1 MNIGNRW
8 PGAWAAATST
18 KETEVAFFASASAAP
33 GQSRTRG
40 FLVDPDAGDQQM
52 VKEARAPRPGEQAG
66 VLVRPAEMADVDA
79 IASLLAVYVRLK
91 LVRDRPRSELQ
102 RQLGNFIVA
111 ELDGNVVGCVSL
123 RIHSP
128 ALAEI
133 ASLAVE
139 ENRHGLG
146 IGSRLINAAVLRAHA
161 RGVRRVFAFTMRER
175 LFLQLG
181 FTRVPLTDFPQKLV
195 SDYGGIALAAG
206 PKAAVVLDLENYS
219 PAAIP
224 EPRGQSTRVRQ
235 PPRLRLEPSGPNN
248 SSVSARSS
256 NRKTQM
262 TDEERSNRRIAIL
275 GGGNLGRALAMGWVE
290 SGYCAADRIHITRRN
305 PDKLQFFADAGFRV
319 GSDNAEA
326 VRNADVVV
334 LAVQPQQVGDLA
346 EEIRSAIDPAR
357 HRIISVASGVSIR
370 QLRELLDTRAS
381 IVRAMPNTAV
391 SIGQSMTCL
400 ASSETDDP
408 ALPEAVELFEIVGR
422 TLVIPEDMMIPA
434 TALCACGIAFFL
446 RSIRAASQGGIEI
459 GFHPEEALL
468 LAAQTAKGA
477 AMLLLNQGRHPESEI
492 DQVTTPRGCTIAGLN
507 EMEHQGFSSAMIK
520 GILLSAAKAE
530 TLYRD

>member
-1 MNIGNRW
+1 MDR
-8 PGAWAAATST
+8 
-18 KETEVAFFASASAAP
+18 ASV
-33 GQSRTRG
+33 Q
-40 FLVDPDAGDQQM
+40 
-52 VKEARAPRPGEQAG
+52 
-66 VLVRPAEMADVDA
+66 VRPAELADVDA
-79 IASLLAVYVRLK
+79 IASMLAVYVRLR
-91 LVRDRPRSELQ
+91 LVRDRPRSELR

-111 ELDGNVVGCVSL
+111 ELGGQVVGCVSL

-128 ALAEI
+128 ALAEV

-139 ENRHGLG
+139 EGRHGLG

-175 LFLQLG
+175 MFLQLG
-181 FTRVPLTDFPQKLV
+181 FSRVPLTDFPQKLV

-206 PKAAVVLDLENYS
+206 PKAAVVKDLENYS
-219 PAAIP
+219 PAAVP
-224 EPRGQSTRVRQ
+224 ESRSVRPAAAERARPRVAPVV
-235 PPRLRLEPSGPNN
+235 PPVYN
-248 SSVSARSS
+248 SVPARSS
-256 NRKTQM
+256 NRKGSM

-290 SGYCAADRIHITRRN
+290 SGYCAADTIQITRRN

-319 GSDNAEA
+319 GPDNAEA
-326 VRNADVVV
+326 VRSADVIV
-334 LAVQPQQVGDLA
+334 LAVQPQQIEGLA
-346 EEIRSAIDPAR
+346 EEIRSAIDPER

-422 TLVIPEDMMIPA
+422 TLVIQEDMMIPA

-468 LAAQTAKGA
+468 LAAQTARGA